1 MHFSIVKH
9 IYICYPNSMAHYH
22 EHVKRSVAKAL
33 TFRSIIIVSD
43 IIIVYT
49 ITHRIDLTLGVL
61 FFSNIASTTIYFFHE
76 RFWNTVKWGK
86 SHNGHGSK
94 KKR

>member
-1 MHFSIVKH
+1 MS
-9 IYICYPNSMAHYH
+9 HYH

-43 IIIVYT
+43 VIIVYT
-49 ITHRIDLTLGVL
+49 ITHRVDLTLGVL

-76 RFWNTVKWGK
+76 RFWNTVHWGK
-86 SHNGHGSK
+86 VNHTK
-94 KKR
+94 KTSRRK